1 MPKPQLT
8 AAPAAD
14 WLRLW
19 RLLQQSDQAARRLLQ
34 AFASPGA
41 ALAAAPTEWRELGL
55 PPAPVE
61 RLSAWQYGDDPALCR
76 ELEDGLAADLAW
88 CEAPGQGLLALDH
101 DDYPPLLRQIADPPP
116 LLFLKGDAT
125 LLTLPQL
132 AVVGTRH
139 PSLTGRAD
147 AEAFGGELAQAGL
160 VVTSGM
166 ARGIDAAAHQG
177 ALRAGGRTL
186 AVLGTG
192 ADRPYPRENTRLY
205 QSIVA
210 EGGLVV
216 SEFLPGEPPLAM
228 HFPRR
233 NRVISGL
240 SLGVLVVEAAL
251 ESGSLITARKAGEQ
265 GRLVWAL
272 PGSRHNAQ
280 AQGCVSLIR
289 EGATAITEVR
299 HLLADLPPMLGLLH
313 EQALPPARGTRRPR
327 GERSRSGAGVAG
339 ARRPAAAAAELPGL
353 ELLDGGAAARAP
365 LAPAPRRRPPPDGLE
380 PGLRLVLDALGEEP
394 RHPDAVIDAT
404 GQPAPAVLQA
414 LSRLEIAGHIA
425 AVPGGYARLPLE

>member
-1 MPKPQLT
+1 MPKPLLT
-8 AAPAAD
+8 SAPAAD

-19 RLLQQSDQAARRLLQ
+19 RLVQQSAPATCGLLKH
-34 AFASPGA
+34 FGSPGA
-41 ALAAAPTEWRELGL
+41 ALAAAPGKWRELGL
-55 PPAPVE
+55 ASARVE
-61 RLSAWQYGDDPALCR
+61 RLAAWQYGDDPELRR
-76 ELEDGLAADLAW
+76 ELEEGLATDLAW
-88 CEAPGQGLLALDH
+88 CEVPGQGLLAIDH
-101 DDYPPLLRQIADPPP
+101 DDYPPLLREIDDPPP
-116 LLFLKGDAT
+116 LLFLKGDPA

-132 AVVGTRH
+132 AIVGTRH

-147 AEAFGGELAQAGL
+147 AEAFGGELARAGL
-160 VVTSGM
+160 VITSGM

-205 QSIVA
+205 HAIVA

-216 SEFLPGEPPLAM
+216 SEFLPGEQPLAM

-233 NRVISGL
+233 NRIISGL
-240 SLGVLVVEAAL
+240 SLGVLVVEAAP
-251 ESGSLITARKAGEQ
+251 ESGSLITARYATDQ

-272 PGSRHNAQ
+272 PGSRHNVQ
-280 AQGCVSLIR
+280 AQGCVKLIR
-289 EGATAITEVR
+289 DGATLVTQVG

-313 EQALPPARGTRRPR
+313 EHAAPPRAGSRSRR
-327 GERSRSGAGVAG
+327 GERAPGPAGAGAGRQTSAAAVATAPAGGSPPPRPQDPPRG
-339 ARRPAAAAAELPGL
+339 AR
-353 ELLDGGAAARAP
+353 
-365 LAPAPRRRPPPDGLE
+365 PAPGSLE
-380 PGLRLVLDALGEEP
+380 PGLRLVLEALGEEP

-404 GQPAPAVLQA
+404 GQPAPTVLQA

-425 AVPGGYARLPLE
+425 AVPGGYARLPPE

>member
-1 MPKPQLT
+1 MPTPLLT
-8 AAPAAD
+8 SAPAAD

-19 RLLQQSDQAARRLLQ
+19 RLLQQSEPAARVLLNH
-34 AFASPGA
+34 FGSPGA
-41 ALAAAPTEWRELGL
+41 ALAASPADWLELGL
-55 PPAPVE
+55 APCRVE
-61 RLSAWQYGDDPALCR
+61 RLTAWQYGDDPGLRR
-76 ELEDGLAADLAW
+76 ELEEGLAADLAW
-88 CEAPGQGLLALDH
+88 CQAPGQGLLAIDH
-101 DDYPPLLRQIADPPP
+101 DDYPPLLRGISDPPP
-116 LLFLKGDAT
+116 LLFLKGDPG
-125 LLTLPQL
+125 LLTLPQV

-147 AEAFGGELAQAGL
+147 AEAFGGELARAGL

-166 ARGIDAAAHQG
+166 ARGVDAAAHQG
-177 ALRAGGRTL
+177 ALRAEGRTL

-205 QSIVA
+205 HAIVA

-216 SEFLPGEPPLAM
+216 SEFLPGEQALAM

-233 NRVISGL
+233 NRIISGL
-240 SLGVLVVEAAL
+240 SLGVLVVEAAP
-251 ESGSLITARKAGEQ
+251 ESGSLITARFATDQ

-272 PGSRHNAQ
+272 PGSRHNVQ
-280 AQGCVSLIR
+280 AQGCLSLIR
-289 EGATAITEVR
+289 EGGTPITHVG

-313 EQALPPARGTRRPR
+313 EQLEPARGSAR
-327 GERSRSGAGVAG
+327 
-339 ARRPAAAAAELPGL
+339 ARRGGRTRTVAPATVRPPAAMPVAPSP
-353 ELLDGGAAARAP
+353 GAATAASASVARGRQR
-365 LAPAPRRRPPPDGLE
+365 APAPDSLE
-380 PGLRLVLDALGEEP
+380 PGLRLVLEALGEEP

-425 AVPGGYARLPLE
+425 AVPGGYARLPPE